1 MTKKEK
7 LANQYIELRK
17 EFDGPDFK
25 ENISD
30 NQVWYLT
37 RNFNVWQ
44 LEDKISAVKRAIE
57 EKEIRLKKEAYFATP
72 EGQAFKQKI
81 TNEINTSRETYL
93 NIKNE
98 FENWI
103 KTEVNNMVPGN
114 WGANLSISYMG
125 GNVTIGL
132 LNRDPDRNFEFQ
144 FGHDFTIYFDS
155 YSFAKKKPRFDLNYG
170 TIGSFDLFEDETRP
184 LYLNGLATISNN
196 KEWLQILMAK
206 FIEYVKKLNTIS
218 KEIDELGKKL
228 NNPNI

>member
-37 RNFNVWQ
+37 RNFKVWQ

-72 EGQAFKQKI
+72 EGQVFKQNI
-81 TNEINTSRETYL
+81 ENEISKSRETYR
-93 NIKNE
+93 NVKNE

-103 KTEVNNMVPGN
+103 STEVNNMVPGN
-114 WGANLSISYMG
+114 WGANLSIGYMS

-155 YSFAKKKPRFDLNYG
+155 YSFGKKKPRFELNYG
-170 TIGSFDLFEDETRP
+170 TLGSFDLFEDETRP

-206 FIEYVKKLNTIS
+206 FIEYVKKLTTIS